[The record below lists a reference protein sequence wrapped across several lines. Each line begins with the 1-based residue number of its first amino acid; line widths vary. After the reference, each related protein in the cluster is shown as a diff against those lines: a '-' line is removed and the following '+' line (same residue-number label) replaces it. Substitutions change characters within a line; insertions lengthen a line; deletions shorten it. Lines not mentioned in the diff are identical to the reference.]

1 MKEPKDNRE
10 YYEIFD
16 FSPSKL
22 KEGKRYEIIYAI
34 FVLLVLALLMVLP
47 LIGGILFR
55 AFLIS
60 RGASDTA
67 VKVVSALVIIALYA
81 GVIIFIVAVADH
93 KIPIPEKLKMPS
105 SIYKKK
111 YYLNVPQAYK
121 KVHFEEVSDGDVM
134 DRFYLDGALVSDGEI
149 KQDRLSYI
157 YNVLNDEYDLQGKD
171 ITIYKITAADFLAHY
186 TFFKAPYLFR
196 RDSIYVLPLSVLG
209 IDREKY
215 LKLKEESE
223 SEGHE
228 LRIAG
233 MKTFADLLEV
243 RSDYRR
249 TTYLYRDAARKYF
262 KDKM

>member
-60 RGASDTA
+60 RGASDPV

-81 GVIIFIVAVADH
+81 GVIIFIFAVADH

-121 KVHFEEVSDGDVM
+121 KVYFEEVSDGDVM
-134 DRFYLDGALVSDGEI
+134 DGFYLDGALISDGEI
-149 KQDRLSYI
+149 EQDRLSYI

-209 IDREKY
+209 IAREKY
-215 LKLKEESE
+215 LMLKEESE

-249 TTYLYRDAARKYF
+249 TTYLYRDAAREYF